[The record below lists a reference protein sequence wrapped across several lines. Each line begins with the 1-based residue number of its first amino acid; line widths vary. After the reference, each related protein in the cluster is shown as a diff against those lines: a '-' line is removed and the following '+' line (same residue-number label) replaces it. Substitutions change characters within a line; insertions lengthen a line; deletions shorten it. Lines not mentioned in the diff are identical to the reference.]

1 MSDEARPLK
10 QVTIYTDGACSGNPG
25 PGGYGVV
32 LLYGEKRR
40 EISAGF
46 RRTTNNRMEIMA
58 AIAGLETLRYP
69 CAVTIYTDSQYL
81 ANSIM
86 LGWAA
91 RWRAN
96 GWRRNKTEMAVNPD
110 LWDRLLDLCAKHE
123 VRFAWVKGHAGHA
136 ENECCDRLS
145 VAAAKGPDLRVD
157 EGYEN
162 PRPSGM
168 DSSLAL

>member
-1 MSDEARPLK
+1 MSEESTLK
-10 QVTIYTDGACSGNPG
+10 RVTIYTDGGCIGNPG

-40 EISAGF
+40 ELSAGF

-69 CAVTIYTDSQYL
+69 CSVTIHTDSQYL

-96 GWRRNKTEMAVNPD
+96 GWRRNKTERAVNPD
-110 LWDRLLDLCAKHE
+110 LWARLLDLCAKHK
-123 VRFAWVKGHAGHA
+123 VRFEWVKGHAGNV
-136 ENECCDRLS
+136 ENECCDRPS
-145 VAAAKGPDLRVD
+145 VAASAGADLPAD

-162 PRPSGM
+162 PHAVDSPST
-168 DSSLAL
+168 LAL